1 MKSASTL
8 IAVVGLMWSAV
19 LAQSFKGIVPNQGLV
34 FPQIV
39 VGGDSETEMNL
50 LAQGADDSEGDVQI
64 YDQIGQP
71 LPVLVNGSGPM
82 SEFTYSLASGS
93 PANYVLTSNSETLKV
108 GFVVVSQ
115 QKPEDQTA
123 NGAGQNRTRDK
134 SGAISGKVTFRLR
147 SGEDLLAQVAALP
160 AQELSKVHLTFDN
173 TGGNRTALAVASLQ
187 ANTLLISRHD
197 ETGQEVEMKKES
209 FDSMTQKALFVDDL
223 FPDSQGSR
231 GFLLID
237 ATEPFFGLSLDQHV
251 LLLSSGGLFPGVIER
266 DITINF
272 GVADFDG
279 TLRLIQNGP
288 LLTGT
293 IRLRSSTDTEDGPI
307 QPVSGVLFEIAETTQ
322 YFLQLTWGVG
332 DTQLLLSDQ
341 MDKNLTTDN
350 VGAAASVI
358 STGPSIGAPTIIRA
372 LFQLSKKDN
381 AQF

>member
-1 MKSASTL
+1 MKSTSTL
-8 IAVVGLMWSAV
+8 IAVVGLMGSAV
-19 LAQSFKGIVPNQGLV
+19 LAQTFKGIVPTQGLI

-39 VGGDSETEMNL
+39 VGVTSETEINL

-64 YDQIGQP
+64 YDQSGQP
-71 LPVLVNGSGPM
+71 LAVLVNGSGPM

-93 PANYVLTSNSETLKV
+93 PATYVLSSNSETLTV

-115 QKPEDQTA
+115 QNPADQTTD
-123 NGAGQNRTRDK
+123 GASRNRSRDK
-134 SGAISGKVTFRLR
+134 SGAVTGQVTFRLR
-147 SGEDLLAQVAALP
+147 SGDDLLAQVATLT
-160 AQELSKVHLTFDN
+160 AQELSKAHLVFNN
-173 TGGNRTALAVASLQ
+173 TGGNRTALAVASLH
-187 ANTLLISRHD
+187 ANTLSISRHD
-197 ETGQEVEMKKES
+197 ETGQEVETKEES
-209 FDSMTQKALFVDDL
+209 FDRMTQRALFVDEL
-223 FPDSQGSR
+223 FPDANGSR

-237 ATEPFFGLSLDQHV
+237 ASEPFFGLSLDQNAP
-251 LLLSSGGLFPGVIER
+251 LLSSGGLFPGVIER
-266 DITINF
+266 DIILNF
-272 GVADFDG
+272 GIADFDG

-293 IRLRSSTDTEDGPI
+293 IRLKTSVDTEDGPI
-307 QPVSGVLFEIAETTQ
+307 QPVSGVLFEISETGQ

-350 VGAAASVI
+350 VGAAASLI
-358 STGPSIGAPTIIRA
+358 STGPSIGAPTIVRA